1 MNLDGLIVMKFE
13 LNYVRLSLKWMGNVE
28 LKRNFK
34 EKSMSPL
41 CVIFGQLSVEGFEF
55 VSSNWY
61 GICIWLCYIMYLL
74 EGFEFGYGIKS
85 QKKKTKT
92 YISHGKKFW
101 LKPIKWEWTLIT

>member
-85 QKKKTKT
+85 QKKKQKH
-92 YISHGKKFW
+92 IFPMARSFG
-101 LKPIKWEWTLIT
+101 LNQ